1 MKKGIQG
8 ARVVGATGIND
19 RTGEFM
25 IFKAKATILC
35 TAGIGSI
42 WVFNTELA
50 GISTFRSR
58 AASGDGTVMGLWGRW
73 VSGVSGQDN

>member
-1 MKKGIQG
+1 MCTSLLNEKGVQG
-8 ARVVGATGIND
+8 GRVVGATGVNT
-19 RTGEFM
+19 RTGEFV
-25 IFKAKATILC
+25 IFKAKAVVLS

-58 AASGDGTVMGLWGRW
+58 RTLATAR
-73 VSGVSGQDN
+73 